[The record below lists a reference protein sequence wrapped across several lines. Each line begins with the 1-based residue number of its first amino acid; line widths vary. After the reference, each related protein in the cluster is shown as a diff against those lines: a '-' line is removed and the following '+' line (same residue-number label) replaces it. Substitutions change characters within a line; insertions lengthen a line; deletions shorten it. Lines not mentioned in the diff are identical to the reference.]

1 MSDIASSVLVAY
13 EGPLA
18 TLTLNRPERRNGVT
32 VAMCAEIYEAVRA
45 IAASDA
51 RVLIVRGAGQDFCV
65 GADIAGPR
73 EGPPRT
79 AAELGDMHQAAAVL
93 HTMPQVSIAAID
105 GGCAGAGLGY
115 AAACDLRWASMRAKF
130 STAFL
135 NVGVSGDMGAAWSLT
150 RLLGLARAREWLYFA
165 GKHDARAAL
174 EAGFVTRLFAPED
187 LHAQARDLAQ
197 DLCARDPLALRLM
210 KANCLSAEAMPIDA
224 FIRIETERHLQT
236 TARPDLAARMRD
248 GYLRSRTT

>member
-1 MSDIASSVLVAY
+1 VSEQPSVLVEH
-13 EGPLA
+13 EGALA

-32 VAMCAEIYEAVRA
+32 VEMCGAIYEAVQE

-51 RVLIVRGAGQDFCV
+51 RVVILRGAGQDFCV
-65 GADIAGPR
+65 GADITGVSS
-73 EGPPRT
+73 GPPPT
-79 AAELGDMHQAAAVL
+79 AADLGDMHQASAVL
-93 HTMPQVSIAAID
+93 HTMPQVTIAVID

-115 AAACDLRWASMRAKF
+115 AAACDLRWASSRAKF

-150 RLLGLARAREWLYFA
+150 RLLGPARAREWLYFA
-165 GKHDARAAL
+165 GKHDAQAAL
-174 EAGFVTRLFAPED
+174 NAGFVTRLFAPED
-187 LHAQARDLAQ
+187 LHDQARALTL

-210 KANCLSAEAMPIDA
+210 KANCLSAEDLAIDA
-224 FIRIETERHLQT
+224 FIRTETERHLQT